1 MDTNTSAQRKG
12 NSVVHVREDSESD
25 LENLFKAAVLN
36 QPTVPMRL
44 RKLPPSFFKQPVQPH
59 GQFAVLPDGS
69 KEAGDM
75 SFAVSHSR
83 AHSSPA
89 SLGLLVPHQQQNAQ
103 RMSPAHQRTQS
114 YDPLESDNLPP
125 GWEARSTATGQ
136 KYYVK

>member
-1 MDTNTSAQRKG
+1 MEQNSASQRKG

-36 QPTVPMRL
+36 QPTMPMRL

-59 GQFAVLPDGS
+59 CQFAVRPDGT
-69 KEAGDM
+69 KESNDM
-75 SFAVSHSR
+75 GFSVSHSR

-89 SLGLLVPHQQQNAQ
+89 SLGLAVHHQQQNPQ

-114 YDPLESDNLPP
+114 YDALESENLPP
-125 GWEARSTATGQ
+125 GWEARATATGQ